1 MGELEFTLPR
11 SAYVLLFVCLVV
23 LPVAYWRLCK
33 CMASVSNAP
42 TMEFFMIFGSVGG
55 FLFLAALAPSF
66 PCGFVSLFPFLLCA
80 YGCLIFSMV
89 TALREFPRS
98 RWHVAAAIISGVIML
113 IPIAM
118 VLWTIKAGGFSFA
131 QISRVPFPPCLC
143 CLHLFCRPVTH
154 AFSWWGVSRS

>member
-1 MGELEFTLPR
+1 MGEMEFTLPR
-11 SAYVLLFVCLVV
+11 SAWVLLLICLVV
-23 LPVAYWRLCK
+23 LPVGYWWLCK
-33 CMASVSNAP
+33 CMAAVSNAP
-42 TMEFFMIFGSVGG
+42 TIEFFMIFGSVGG
-55 FLFLAALAPSF
+55 YILLAVLNIGCFGYFVAL
-66 PCGFVSLFPFLLCA
+66 PFIVCA

-98 RWHVAAAIISGVIML
+98 KWHVAAAIISGVIML

-131 QISRVPFPPCLC
+131 QISRVHFPCLC

-154 AFSWWGVSRS
+154 AFSWWVVLRS